1 LSLENSRNEIYKRM
15 GENIM
20 LFQKIESILKYI
32 NHFKKTA
39 SYVSKLKENNK
50 ILINNLNS
58 NTMGQLLN
66 EYLILQENKS
76 THNIDTSKE
85 PFISFHLELSPS
97 YLENKSKLLK
107 TLLEERNDLV
117 HHSYLNFNVN
127 SVESCIEIIKTLDE
141 QKKRVK
147 LEINDLRTIVAI
159 IEDFKKALIHTLK
172 SDEFKKGMYLCW
184 LQNSELVI
192 VIVDKFNQIARADGW
207 ASLSRLG
214 QVIRKTCSKE
224 MKLLKTKY
232 KCKSLKQL
240 LIETELFELR
250 EEKKENNSSILYRIK
265 PNFKI
270 EK

>member
-1 LSLENSRNEIYKRM
+1 M

-214 QVIRKTCSKE
+214 QVIRETCSE
-224 MKLLKTKY
+224 EIKLLKTKY

>member
-1 LSLENSRNEIYKRM
+1 MSLENSRNEIYKRM

-20 LFQKIESILKYI
+20 LFQEIESILKYI
-32 NHFKKTA
+32 NLFKKTA
-39 SYVSKLKENNK
+39 SHVSKLKENNK
-50 ILINNLNS
+50 ILIDNLNN

-66 EYLILQENKS
+66 EYLNLQENKS

-85 PFISFHLELSPS
+85 PFISFNLELPSS

-127 SVESCIEIIKTLDE
+127 SVESCMEIVKTLDE

-147 LEINDLRTIVAI
+147 SEINDLRAIVEI
-159 IEDFKKALIHTLK
+159 IENSKKAFIHTLN
-172 SDEFKKGMYLCW
+172 SDEFKKSMYLFW

-192 VIVDKFNQIARADGW
+192 VIIDKFNQIVRPDGW

-214 QVIRKTCSKE
+214 QVIRETCSE
-224 MKLLKTKY
+224 EIKLLKTKY

-240 LIETELFELR
+240 LIKTEIFELHE
-250 EEKKENNSSILYRIK
+250 EEKENSSSTLYRIK
-265 PNFKI
+265 SNFKI